1 MWKQRGGLQHRSD
14 MVRLTLCLL
23 IQQNQKPLSKIT
35 SVTVVV
41 IIFPSPCFRLK
52 ALCTHIKGCVIWRLC
67 TNWSLEC
74 ELLQW
79 CYQRIGDAY
88 KINLKVFLVL
98 QKIIHFLNSFK
109 SFHFLH
115 DFSAFVAYFVMVCI
129 TDLFWGEWKCL
140 IRHYL
145 IYITFRRRRIGDGSS
160 QF

>member
-1 MWKQRGGLQHRSD
+1 MWKQRSGLQHRSD
-14 MVRLTLCLL
+14 IVRLTLCLL
-23 IQQNQKPLSKIT
+23 VQQNRKPLSKIT

-41 IIFPSPCFRLK
+41 IIFPSPCFLLQ

-67 TNWSLEC
+67 TNGSLEC
-74 ELLQW
+74 KLLQW

-109 SFHFLH
+109 SCYFLH
-115 DFSAFVAYFVMVCI
+115 NFSACGAYFVMVCI
-129 TDLFWGEWKCL
+129 TDLFRGEWKCL

-145 IYITFRRRRIGDGSS
+145 IYITFRGRRIGDGSS
-160 QF
+160 QL